1 MIVHA
6 SLEKYFD
13 QTGWSVGHCP
23 NCKCTEAIRIGDIVE
38 TFKLM
43 LVPLD
48 RARDP
53 VSLCDYCRQS
63 VKPDS
68 DARRLSLNDWNY
80 GYGIKAL
87 FAMCIPGSEPDE
99 PRFHSDDEVDSLL
112 RAVTKS
118 TSISRLNL
126 AMDISWR
133 PALVGM
139 VFGAI
144 LFPVLAVLLNEASN
158 NVEYFLAAGLGSLLG
173 GIAGM
178 YFGALGAT
186 YKAAERR
193 VNTQYLKYEIDD
205 EILTRVAV
213 GFPARIQRAARLAV
227 AGRVFARN

>member
-13 QTGWSVGHCP
+13 QIGWSVGYCP

-53 VSLCDYCRQS
+53 VSLCDYCRQAA
-63 VKPDS
+63 KPDP
-68 DARRLSLNDWNY
+68 DAMRVSIKSWNY
-80 GYGIKAL
+80 GDGITAL

-99 PRFHSDDEVDSLL
+99 PRFRSDEEVDAML

-126 AMDISWR
+126 QIDMSWR
-133 PALVGM
+133 PVLVGIL
-139 VFGAI
+139 FGAI
-144 LFPVLAVLLNEASN
+144 LFPVLAMLLEVAADK
-158 NVEYFLAAGLGSLLG
+158 VDCFLAAGLGALVG

-193 VNTQYLKYEIDD
+193 VNAQYHKYEIDD
-205 EILTRVAV
+205 EILTRVSN
-213 GFPARIQRAARLAV
+213 GFPPRIRRAARLAV
-227 AGRVFARN
+227 AGRVASVD